1 MQNEVSKHSK
11 KTVIFHWLVGL
22 SMITVL
28 IMGMYMVENKV
39 YSLYYWHR
47 SLGLS
52 LFIFAIYRLILRVK
66 EGLPKPK
73 LSYTK
78 IEKNLSRLVQILL
91 LASTILMPISGILMT
106 TMNGFGMILFDLVI
120 VAANPDP
127 SNPRLMLPINSSLGD
142 LSKTIHVTCGWIMA
156 GTLLLHVSG
165 AMKHHIIDRDD
176 TLKSML
182 RLKSN

>member
-106 TMNGFGMILFDLVI
+106 TMNGFGLILFDLVF
-120 VAANPDP
+120 VTPTPD
-127 SNPRLMLPINSSLGD
+127 PINSMLGD

-182 RLKSN
+182 KLKSN